1 MAARWALTA
10 GDSSGAAVLVVLG
23 LDRNIDLRRCVAD
36 DTVEVDFIDAVSGDV
51 VFSEMEEV

>member
-23 LDRNIDLRRCVAD
+23 FDRNIDLRRCVAD